1 MPESTLTDA
10 VAGHY
15 NNPKTAPP
23 APLRDERIER
33 MLTLRTSSPEEF
45 RRLGSVAAMEA
56 AMYSDSRR
64 AAAAAFAWRPGLR
77 AAPGGSGRRSD
88 VCRRRRPPGGGVPRP
103 PEQRRSAWPTG
114 SGTPAREWRTFLMF
128 NIKPDGT
135 VERRNDGVPH
145 STTGPQ
151 PWWMTRGPKDEREQL
166 GLSALT

>member
-64 AAAAAFAWRPGLR
+64 AAAAAFAWRPDFELLLAE
-77 AAPGGSGRRSD
+77 AAGGATFVDD
-88 VCRRRRPPGGGVPRP
+88 VARQV
-103 PEQRRSAWPTG
+103 ADTAT
-114 SGTPAREWRTFLMF
+114 SGTTPKRMAYWKRHAGARMEDV
-128 NIKPDGT
+128 PD
-135 VERRNDGVPH
+135 VQH
-145 STTGPQ
+145 Q
-151 PWWMTRGPKDEREQL
+151 
-166 GLSALT
+166 A